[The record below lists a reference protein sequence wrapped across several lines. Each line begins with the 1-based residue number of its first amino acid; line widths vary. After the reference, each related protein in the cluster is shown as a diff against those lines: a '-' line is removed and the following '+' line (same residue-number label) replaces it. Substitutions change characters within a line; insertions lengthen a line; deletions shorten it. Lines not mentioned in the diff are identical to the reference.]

1 MTLLELLNRE
11 SIGSRRSL
19 ALVVALS
26 GASNA
31 AMIAVINAAAQ
42 SVAKESV
49 SFRYLALFLLAIS
62 MYVLGLR
69 FIFDRSTRI
78 FEGMVAKIRVRLA
91 EKIGGSELL
100 LLDRIEKAEIAK
112 HITQD
117 TTIISESQGLLV
129 AALHSAFM
137 VFCTG
142 VYVLTLSLPAFAIT
156 LAMVLG
162 GTLIYL
168 AKQREM
174 MQQIR
179 LSSHKEVEFM
189 GMTNHLVD
197 GWKEIKLN
205 EARSR
210 EVLADLREISDALR
224 KLKVRSTGLYNENAV
239 FSQCFFYIL
248 IGSIVF
254 VLPRFIPTYGG
265 VVSQL
270 VASILFM
277 IGPLSTIVTAIPA
290 LSKAN
295 FAAEAIDSFERTI
308 DQINEELG
316 VAERTGPAIEFRQSI
331 EFKDVEFRYLD
342 RHGNGFAIGPITE
355 AVRQGE
361 ILFLVGG
368 NGSGKTTFLK
378 LLTALYFPASGTIT
392 VDGAPVCRQNLQNY
406 RELFTAIYSDF
417 HLFDKLYGL
426 GQVGPERVAELLRT
440 MRLDDK
446 TAYDGARFT
455 TLDLSTGQRKR
466 LALAVALLEDRPI
479 VIFDEWAAD
488 QDPEFRRYFY
498 EVVLQEFKRQGKTVV
513 AVTHDDRYFHL
524 ADRVVKM
531 DYGRIVAQA
540 PTPAAA
546 TLLSPQD

>member
-1 MTLLELLNRE
+1 MTLLNLLNRE
-11 SIGSRRSL
+11 SVGSRRNL

-31 AMIAVINAAAQ
+31 AMIAIINAAAQ

-49 SFRYLALFLLAIS
+49 SFRYLAMFLLAIS

-69 FIFDRSTRI
+69 FIFDRTTRI

-142 VYVLTLSLPAFAIT
+142 IYVLILSLPAFAIT
-156 LAMVLG
+156 VVMVLG
-162 GTLIYL
+162 GTVIYL

-179 LSSHKEVEFM
+179 LASRKEVEFM
-189 GMTNHLVD
+189 GMTNHLVE

-210 EVLADLREISDALR
+210 EVLADLRAISEALR
-224 KLKVRSTGLYNENAV
+224 SLKVRSTGLYNENAV

-254 VLPRFIPTYGG
+254 LLPRFIPTYSG

-270 VASILFM
+270 VAAILFM

-290 LSKAN
+290 LSKAD
-295 FAAEAIDSFERTI
+295 FAAQAIELFERTI
-308 DQINEELG
+308 DQVNAESGL
-316 VAERTGPAIEFRQSI
+316 AERAPETMEFRRRI
-331 EFKDVEFRYLD
+331 ELKDVQFRYLD
-342 RHGNGFAIGPITE
+342 RHGNGFAVGPVTASVE
-355 AVRQGE
+355 QGE

-378 LLTALYFPASGTIT
+378 LLTALYFPASGTISI
-392 VDGAPVCRQNLQNY
+392 DGVPVCRRNLQNY
-406 RELFTAIYSDF
+406 REMFTAIYSDF
-417 HLFDKLYGL
+417 HLFEKLYGL
-426 GQVGPERVAELLRT
+426 GQVGPERVAGLLRT
-440 MRLDDK
+440 MQLQDK
-446 TAYDGARFT
+446 TAYEDGRFT
-455 TLDLSTGQRKR
+455 SLDLSTGQRKR

-531 DYGRIVAQA
+531 DYGKIERVTELHG
-540 PTPAAA
+540 PDSRP
-546 TLLSPQD
+546 S